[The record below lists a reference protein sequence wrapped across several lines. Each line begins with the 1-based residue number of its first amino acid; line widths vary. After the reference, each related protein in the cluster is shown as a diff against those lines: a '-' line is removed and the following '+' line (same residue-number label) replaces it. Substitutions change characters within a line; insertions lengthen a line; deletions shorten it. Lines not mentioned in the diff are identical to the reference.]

1 MNLEYNNFTD
11 PYYVPTEADL
21 QPSSFAIKADSGF
34 IAFIDDGALKVVG
47 FSLFTTQS
55 SFRTITV
62 SSSSGFAPAI
72 GYDPGGRLVLAYP
85 TCGYDND
92 INFIYRDANGDWSNP
107 IVIADYAGVPSLY
120 TQDGRVYIGFQ
131 NWGNH
136 DSVACATLQWQD
148 GNYNPPSISFV
159 TQVEP
164 EWQYPL
170 IAYPYLIEDD
180 LIVWR
185 SEDDIWY
192 SLKNGAIWSN
202 PVNISDTPDN
212 TSSYPQGVAFV
223 RLTRKLF
230 SLWTEKVGNDYYL
243 VRKTISVRDEY
254 ANPIDG
260 VQQGTEMQYTGPFY
274 FESIYPNPTKGV
286 MKIRFMSPD
295 QRRVTVNL
303 YDVTGRVVENIFDGE
318 AKNGLNEI
326 PYDGKNLASGVYFV
340 RLIAEDGLKTEKVI
354 FYR

>member
-1 MNLEYNNFTD
+1 M
-11 PYYVPTEADL
+11 
-21 QPSSFAIKADSGF
+21 
-34 IAFIDDGALKVVG
+34 
-47 FSLFTTQS
+47 
-55 SFRTITV
+55 
-62 SSSSGFAPAI
+62 
-72 GYDPGGRLVLAYP
+72 
-85 TCGYDND
+85 
-92 INFIYRDANGDWSNP
+92 
-107 IVIADYAGVPSLY
+107 
-120 TQDGRVYIGFQ
+120 
-131 NWGNH
+131 
-136 DSVACATLQWQD
+136 
-148 GNYNPPSISFV
+148 
-159 TQVEP
+159 
-164 EWQYPL
+164 
-170 IAYPYLIEDD
+170 
-180 LIVWR
+180 
-185 SEDDIWY
+185 
-192 SLKNGAIWSN
+192 
-202 PVNISDTPDN
+202 NISDTPDN

-303 YDVTGRVVENIFDGE
+303 YDVTGRVVKNIFDGA

-326 PYDGKNLASGVYFV
+326 LYSSKNLASGVYFM
-340 RLIAEDGLKTEKVI
+340 RLIADEKVKTEKVI